1 MPPTPVPLI
10 MVVEDEKDLLT
21 IVYRYLVKWG
31 FGAEPFDDPV
41 KALQRFKENPSAF
54 SLVLSDIRMPG
65 MDGIH
70 FAKEVLKTR
79 PDAKIVMMTAFEQ
92 DGYVCSNLPM
102 IKKED
107 ILKKPFRLAEI
118 CTAVK
123 KATGVAT

>member
-1 MPPTPVPLI
+1 MSPAPALLI

-21 IVYRYLVKWG
+21 IVHRYLVKWG
-31 FGAEPFDDPV
+31 FDVEPFNDPV
-41 KALQRFKENPSAF
+41 KALQRFNESPYAF
-54 SLVLSDIRMPG
+54 SLILSDVRMPG

-70 FAKEVLKTR
+70 FTKEVLKLR

-92 DGYVCSNLPM
+92 DGYICSNLPM

-107 ILKKPFRLAEI
+107 ILKKPFRLVEI

-123 KATGVAT
+123 KATGIAI